1 MGGRFRGKEEG
12 MICVAILKEIWI
24 VIDSGKVD
32 ESEMRRGWGWVVFGV
47 FHSLRTIY
55 INI

>member
-1 MGGRFRGKEEG
+1 

-24 VIDSGKVD
+24 VIDSGKVA

-47 FHSLRTIY
+47 FHSFRTIY
-55 INI
+55 I